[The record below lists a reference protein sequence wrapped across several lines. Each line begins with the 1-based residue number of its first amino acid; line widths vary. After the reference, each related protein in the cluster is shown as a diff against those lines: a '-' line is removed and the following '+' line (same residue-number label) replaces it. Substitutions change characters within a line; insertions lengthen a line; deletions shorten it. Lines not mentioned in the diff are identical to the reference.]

1 MSDITRKDG
10 SALDMIDCFPDNQYE
25 WEWPAV
31 FILIGLAALWIW
43 RTYRKNQKQKLQ
55 SEELVR
61 KSLGNRNDP

>member
-1 MSDITRKDG
+1 MRAETSKDKG
-10 SALDMIDCFPDNQYE
+10 ALDAYDGESSGYD

-43 RTYRKNQKQKLQ
+43 RTHLKNQKQKLK

-61 KSLGNRNDP
+61 KSLSNRNDP